1 MKTLDKYIL
10 TSFLKTF
17 IFVFMILIL
26 IFTLYIVWAFIKD
39 LAGKDLDII
48 IIAKFIFYI
57 IPSLIPLILPLTILV
72 TSIMTF
78 GAFSE
83 NNEFAAMKS
92 AGISLQRAMGSL
104 IIFIVA
110 LGYVTYQFSNTVIPW
125 AEYKAL
131 NLRKNIA
138 QIQPAMA
145 INENRFSEIASYVI
159 KVDKK
164 TGEKKEKLHNVIIH
178 EKSKTRS
185 GNHTVIKSKTGE
197 FKSGSNPNLVSLI
210 LHNGN
215 YYNEIKANNYKER
228 QRKPFVKTAFEEYT
242 INIDISEFNNT
253 DLDDESGTHPYKAL
267 NTEELKYNLDSF
279 SRNYIK
285 NVNIY
290 NRLLNQRNGFSNLFT
305 NVDEKKSKATNQASN
320 DKTKVDKRNPTKSR
334 SGQQM
339 KSVPKKDS
347 QSDSLNINILHPD
360 QYFYIDSL
368 IMSLPKYQYGQIFS
382 LSKSSLGPID
392 RQINSKEKVFANKAR
407 MLNRIELELHKKYA
421 IGISCIVLFFVGAP
435 LGAII
440 RKGGL
445 GLPLVVSILLF
456 LAYHF
461 FGIFAG
467 NSSES
472 GNLSP
477 FLGAWISTLVML
489 PLGIY
494 FTYRATTDQGFVN
507 TDVITDPIK
516 KILFK
521 LKLIKKN
528 DDDS

>member
-1 MKTLDKYIL
+1 
-10 TSFLKTF
+10 
-17 IFVFMILIL
+17 MILIL

-39 LAGKDLDII
+39 LAGKDLDVI

-57 IPSLIPLILPLTILV
+57 IPSLVPLILPLTILV

-78 GAFSE
+78 GDFSE

-104 IIFIVA
+104 IIFIVI
-110 LGYVTYQFSNTVIPW
+110 LGYVTFQFSNTVIPW

-131 NLRKNIA
+131 NLRRNIA

-145 INENRFSEIASYVI
+145 INENTFSNIASFVI

-164 TGEKKEKLHNVIIH
+164 TGENKEKLENVIIH
-178 EKSKTRS
+178 EKNNNRS

-197 FKSGSNPNLVSLI
+197 LKPGDNPNLISLI
-210 LHNGN
+210 LYDGN
-215 YYNEIKANNYKER
+215 YYNEITPSNYKQR
-228 QRKPFVKTAFEEYT
+228 QSKPFVKTAFEEYT
-242 INIDISEFNNT
+242 LNIDISEFNKT
-253 DLDDESGTHPYKAL
+253 DIGQESTSHPYKAL
-267 NTEELKYNLDSF
+267 NTTELKHNLDSV
-279 SRNYIK
+279 SDKYENNIK
-285 NVNIY
+285 IY
-290 NRLLNQRNGFSNLFT
+290 NRLMKQRNGYDNLFSNPDKAKQT
-305 NVDEKKSKATNQASN
+305 KPNSKSQNKNSTSKKVN
-320 DKTKVDKRNPTKSR
+320 KTYTSEQTKTEIDTALI
-334 SGQQM
+334 G
-339 KSVPKKDS
+339 K
-347 QSDSLNINILHPD
+347 IIHPD
-360 QYFYIDSL
+360 RYFIIDSL
-368 IMSLPKYQYGQIFS
+368 IISQAKGQHNQIFGIA
-382 LSKSSLGPID
+382 KNAVNNIRP
-392 RQINSKEKVFANKAR
+392 QINSKEKNFSHITR
-407 MLNRIELELHKKYA
+407 ILNRIELELHKKYA

-456 LAYHF
+456 LGYHF

-467 NSSES
+467 NSAES
-472 GNLSP
+472 NNLSP
-477 FLGAWISTLVML
+477 FLGAWIATLVML

-494 FTYRATTDQGFVN
+494 LTYRATTDQGFIN

-516 KILFK
+516 KLFLK

-528 DDDS
+528 DDNA